1 MLKNKAIIAFFISAG
16 LGAGAFAQNEF
27 VYDDHGKR
35 DPFIPLVTADGRLVK
50 LEDETTKATIL
61 SVEGIM
67 CDEQGISYALVN
79 GEIVKIGDTIGG
91 YQVLRIEKN
100 KVIFIKEGNS
110 TEVELKKEG
119 E

>member
-1 MLKNKAIIAFFISAG
+1 MLKNKAIITFFVFAG
-16 LGAGAFAQNEF
+16 LGSGAFAQNEF

-50 LEDETTKATIL
+50 LEDETAKTTAL
-61 SVEGIM
+61 AVEGIM
-67 CDEQGISYALVN
+67 YDEHGISYALVN
-79 GEIVKIGDTIGG
+79 GEVGKIGDTIVG

-100 KVIFIKEGNS
+100 KVVFIKEGA
-110 TEVELKKEG
+110 TIEVEPKKEG

>member
-1 MLKNKAIIAFFISAG
+1 MLKNKVILTFFIFAG
-16 LGAGAFAQNEF
+16 LRAGAFAQNEF

-50 LEDETTKATIL
+50 LEDETATATAL
-61 SVEGIM
+61 TVEGIM
-67 CDEQGISYALVN
+67 YDKDGISYVLVN
-79 GEIVKIGDTIGG
+79 GEAVKIGDTIGG

-110 TEVELKKEG
+110 TEVELKKE
-119 E
+119 EE

>member
-1 MLKNKAIIAFFISAG
+1 MLKNKVIITFFISAG
-16 LGAGAFAQNEF
+16 LGAGVFAQNEF

-50 LEDETTKATIL
+50 LEDETTKATML
-61 SVEGIM
+61 AVEGIM
-67 CDEQGISYALVN
+67 CDEHGISYALVN
-79 GEIVKIGDTIGG
+79 GEIIKIGDTIGG